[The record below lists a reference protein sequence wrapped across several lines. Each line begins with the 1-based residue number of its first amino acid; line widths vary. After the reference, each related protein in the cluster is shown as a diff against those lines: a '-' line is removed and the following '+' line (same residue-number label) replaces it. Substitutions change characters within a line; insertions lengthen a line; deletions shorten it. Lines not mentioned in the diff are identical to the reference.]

1 MLSFDE
7 AIALLTEHVSP
18 LGAERVALEQSAGRF
33 LAEDL
38 PARSDAPRTD
48 VAIMDGYAVL
58 RASADGGGSLS
69 VIGEA
74 RPGAPYKGRLEA
86 GEAVRIFT
94 GAAIPVGADCVIM
107 QEYALRDGK
116 TVTFTS
122 GHGPARHIRK
132 AASDFRAGEVLLTSG
147 TRLNPSVLMTASA
160 ADRARVTVSPRPRVA
175 IIATGDELTP
185 PGEAYLTDA
194 GIPDSVSYAIAALC
208 EQSGAEVISRLRCG
222 DNLSDL
228 AKYADE
234 AVTEADC
241 IVVTGGAS
249 VGDHDLARPM
259 FSETGLDLVFS
270 KLAIKPGRPVWFG
283 LSGSKPVLGLPGN
296 PTSAM
301 VIARLFLRPLLSALQ
316 GGEVAIEL
324 EFIRLRLASPLPET
338 ESRETFLRAF
348 RSPSGLVPIGN
359 QQSGAQA
366 PLATANWL
374 IRRPAGSRAAASDT
388 FVEALQF

>member
-7 AIALLTEHVSP
+7 AIVLLAENIRP
-18 LGAERVALEQSAGRF
+18 LGAETVALEQSAGRF

-38 PARSDAPRTD
+38 RARSDAPRTD

-58 RASADGGGSLS
+58 RAAAAADDSLS

-94 GAAIPVGADCVIM
+94 GAAIPDGADCVIM
-107 QEYALRDGK
+107 QEHAVRDGK
-116 TVTFTS
+116 KVTFAS

-147 TRLNPSVLMTASA
+147 TRLNPSVLVTGSA
-160 ADRARVTVSPRPRVA
+160 ADRARVMVARRPRVA

-185 PGEAYLTDA
+185 PGEASLTDS

-208 EQSGAEVISRLRCG
+208 EQSGAEVVSRLRCG

-241 IVVTGGAS
+241 IIVTGGAS

-259 FSETGLDLVFS
+259 FSETGLNLVFS

-301 VIARLFLRPLLSALQ
+301 VTARLFLRPLLSALQ
-316 GGEVAIEL
+316 GGEIAHEL
-324 EFIRLRLASPLPET
+324 EFVRLNLASPLPET
-338 ESRETFLRAF
+338 GNRETFVRAF
-348 RSPSGLVPIGN
+348 WSPAGLMPIGN

-374 IRRPAGSRAAASDT
+374 IRRPAGSAAVAPETSVD
-388 FVEALQF
+388 ALPF

>member
-7 AIALLTEHVSP
+7 AIALLAENIRP
-18 LGAERVALEQSAGRF
+18 LGAETVALEQSAGRF

-38 PARSDAPRTD
+38 RARNDAPRTD

-58 RASADGGGSLS
+58 RAAADGGDSLS
-69 VIGEA
+69 VIGES
-74 RPGAPYKGRLEA
+74 RPGAPYKGRLGA

-94 GAAIPVGADCVIM
+94 GAAIPDGADCVIM

-116 TVTFTS
+116 TVTFAS
-122 GHGPARHIRK
+122 GHGPASHIRK

-147 TRLNPSVLMTASA
+147 TQLNPSVLVTASA
-160 ADRARVTVSPRPRVA
+160 ADRASVMVARRPRVA

-194 GIPDSVSYAIAALC
+194 AIPDSVSYAIAALC
-208 EQSGAEVISRLRCG
+208 EQSGAEVISRLNCG
-222 DNLSDL
+222 DNLLDL

-259 FSETGLDLVFS
+259 FSETGLNLVFS

-283 LSGSKPVLGLPGN
+283 LAESKPVLGLPGN
-296 PTSAM
+296 PTSAI
-301 VIARLFLRPLLSALQ
+301 VTARLFLRPLLSALQ
-316 GGEVAIEL
+316 GGEVAKEL
-324 EFIRLRLASPLPET
+324 EFVRLSLASPLPET

-348 RSPSGLVPIGN
+348 WSPAGLVPIGN

-366 PLATANWL
+366 PLATAYWL